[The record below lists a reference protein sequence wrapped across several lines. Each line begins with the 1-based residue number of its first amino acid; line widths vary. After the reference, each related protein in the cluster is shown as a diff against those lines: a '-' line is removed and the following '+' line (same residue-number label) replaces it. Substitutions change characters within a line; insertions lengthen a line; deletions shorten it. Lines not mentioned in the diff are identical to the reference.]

1 MSFAGEAPQNQI
13 PSAVSQS
20 DSDMIVEFR
29 SVEKRFGPQRVL
41 AGLDLAVPRGKIT
54 FVIGQSGEGKS
65 VTLKHIVGIL
75 RPDSGR
81 VLLDGVDMTHAD
93 PTTWIAARKK
103 VGFLFQDGALFDS
116 LSVFENV
123 VFPLREFSAMNE
135 EELHREAETLLEL
148 VGLPGRQEATPAEL
162 SIGEKK
168 RVGLARAL
176 ALRPKLLL
184 YDEPTTSMDPLI
196 SELIDTLIV
205 STQRRIPGLSSV
217 VVSHDVTSILSVAD
231 HIILLVKG
239 KTYCQGTPDE
249 FRSSSDP
256 LVRQFLAGD
265 RTGPLSKV

>member
-1 MSFAGEAPQNQI
+1 MTANIEALHNSTDAGAGQ
-13 PSAVSQS
+13 
-20 DSDMIVEFR
+20 DLIVEFR
-29 SVEKRFGPQRVL
+29 AIEKRFGPQRVL
-41 AGLDLAVPRGKIT
+41 AGLDLAIPRGKIT

-75 RPDSGR
+75 QPDAGC
-81 VLLDGVDMTHAD
+81 VLFDGVDMTRAD
-93 PTTWIAARKK
+93 ADGWIAARKK

-123 VFPLREFSAMNE
+123 AFALREFTDMSE
-135 EELHREAETLLEL
+135 TELRREVATLLEL
-148 VGLPGRQEATPAEL
+148 VGLPRREEAMPAEL

-205 STQRRIPGLSSV
+205 STQRRIRGLSSV
-217 VVSHDVTSILSVAD
+217 VVSHDVTSILSVAE
-231 HIILLVKG
+231 HIVLLVKG
-239 KTYCQGTPDE
+239 KTYCQGSPEE
-249 FRSSSDP
+249 FRNSSDP

-265 RTGPLSKV
+265 RTGPLTKF